1 MELRTL
7 LNQIAT
13 LIQNLTLRQRIVA
26 AVSIVV
32 LIGFLVFLT
41 LYKNA
46 NSKGNGYSV
55 LFENTTA
62 GDSALIIQQ
71 LEKEK
76 IPYKV
81 VNEGTIAVPTEMVHK
96 QRIAIAALGI
106 PKNSKVGFEIFD
118 KTEFGATDFEQKADM
133 ICIK

>member
-13 LIQNLTLRQRIVA
+13 LIQNLTLRQKIVA

-41 LYKNA
+41 LYKNSTS
-46 NSKGNGYSV
+46 SKGSGYSV

-76 IPYKV
+76 MTK
-81 VNEGTIAVPTEMVHK
+81 G
-96 QRIAIAALGI
+96 G
-106 PKNSKVGFEIFD
+106 
-118 KTEFGATDFEQKADM
+118 
-133 ICIK
+133 